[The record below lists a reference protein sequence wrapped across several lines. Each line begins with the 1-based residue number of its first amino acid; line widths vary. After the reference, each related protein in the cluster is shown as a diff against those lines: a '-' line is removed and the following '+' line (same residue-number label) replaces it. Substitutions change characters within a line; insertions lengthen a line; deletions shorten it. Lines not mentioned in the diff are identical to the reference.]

1 MTYIHCFMIER
12 HIAHSMMTVYTSKI
26 VDLLTEDA
34 MMLSYAE
41 VQIFIVTNVDI
52 VDYMSTKNSGLLRT
66 IVPP

>member
-1 MTYIHCFMIER
+1 MTER

-41 VQIFIVTNVDI
+41 VQIFIATNVDI
-52 VDYMSTKNSGLLRT
+52 VDYMLTKSTRLLRT